1 MSSRA
6 ASDLSSLL
14 SGRSEGELVIGTYLY
29 PYRLL
34 TEPRFDDLS
43 SAIEIVAVS
52 AAAPREILLT
62 RNGGLFVR
70 PPAELNDHGNPQAS
84 DRVRDF
90 DAKVEFEENAAR
102 WFNLLICEFALLGIV
117 SEPATPVHISR
128 GTLFEGGIV
137 VTGAGGGRETY
148 LERSLGPLL
157 ELHTGLWLSH
167 QVVPNDTVV
176 LATAQKISLQLGGV
190 SESLPS
196 LVAGAY
202 SAYSKHLLAEALVD
216 SWIVVEQLL
225 DWYWTKYRDSLT
237 DGGRRKR
244 LADSRTYSAAVRIEM
259 METSSILSEELCREL
274 HDARRHRNELAHR
287 ARLTNEGADVC
298 LRAMHHA
305 IEFFSGKQV
314 SPPLSS
320 AGVGW

>member
-1 MSSRA
+1 MSPPTV
-6 ASDLSSLL
+6 SDLSSLL
-14 SGRSEGELVIGTYLY
+14 SGSSEGELVIGTYLY

-52 AAAPREILLT
+52 RAGSREILLT

-70 PPAELNDHGNPQAS
+70 PPADLSHPRNYQAS
-84 DRVRDF
+84 DQFSDF
-90 DAKVEFEENAAR
+90 DAKVAFEENVAR

-128 GTLFEGGIV
+128 GTLFDRGIV

-167 QVVPNDTVV
+167 PVVSEDTVTRA
-176 LATAQKISLQLGGV
+176 ATQTISLQLGAAF
-190 SESLPS
+190 ESLPS

-202 SAYSKHLLAEALVD
+202 SAYSKRLLAEAVVD

-225 DWYWTKYRDSLT
+225 DWYWTKYRHALS
-237 DGGRRKR
+237 DGARQKR
-244 LADSRTYSAAVRIEM
+244 LADSRTYSAAVRIEVLQ
-259 METSSILSEELCREL
+259 TSSILSEELCREL

-287 ARLTNEGADVC
+287 ARLTNEGVDVC

-320 AGVGW
+320 AGISW